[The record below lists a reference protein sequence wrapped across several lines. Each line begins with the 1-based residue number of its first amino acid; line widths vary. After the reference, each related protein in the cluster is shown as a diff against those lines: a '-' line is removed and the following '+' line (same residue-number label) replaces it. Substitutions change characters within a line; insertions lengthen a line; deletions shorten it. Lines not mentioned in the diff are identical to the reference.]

1 MDCSRPPPRAGTRTQ
16 ATTVSLCTSSPPHRS
31 ISVSI
36 LLPSAVRRSLS
47 SRSLRCVLVA
57 TVLSPPRL
65 PRLTHRRAH
74 WRQGA
79 STSPDGGGNFHQLR
93 VGRKGPWIL
102 IGAPR
107 APPPPRCAIPPRAPA
122 ARLSPARREQAG
134 DGPSSLH
141 VPRRDEGA
149 RRMGPHLRRLNLRR
163 LRARGVAAAY
173 PAGRP
178 AVRDGAARERGRRR
192 STYGAPHG
200 PVAPGP
206 G

>member
-16 ATTVSLCTSSPPHRS
+16 ATTVSLCTSSPAHRS
-31 ISVSI
+31 ISVSM

-102 IGAPR
+102 IGAPT
-107 APPPPRCAIPPRAPA
+107 APPPPRCAIRPGVRA

-134 DGPSSLH
+134 DGLSSLH

-149 RRMGPHLRRLNLRR
+149 RRMGPRLRRLEPAPAAGAGRSGGL
-163 LRARGVAAAY
+163 LARGP
-173 PAGRP
+173 PA
-178 AVRDGAARERGRRR
+178 RGTR
-192 STYGAPHG
+192 AP
-200 PVAPGP
+200 
-206 G
+206 